1 VGRIARDPRPSLH
14 VARLLLESAY
24 PSLSP
29 NILVLGVHGGDEGL
43 LARRPALVS
52 CSPSQRCRRSILACT
67 EQRSISASV
76 LASPNSA
83 SSRFNCVTSVCRCLR
98 VRRRAPESSPS
109 EARSKASAEASSAES
124 RSLSATDLPSS

>member
-1 VGRIARDPRPSLH
+1 SVRDLRPFLH

-24 PSLSP
+24 PSFSP
-29 NILVLGVHGGDEGL
+29 NILVLGVQGADEDL
-43 LARRPALVS
+43 FARRTELTS
-52 CSPSQRCRRSILACT
+52 CSPIQRWMRSILACT
-67 EQRSISASV
+67 EQRSISTSV

-83 SSRFNCVTSVCRCLR
+83 SRRFNCVTSVCRCLR

-124 RSLSATDLPSS
+124 RSLSATDLPSSA